1 MAPIPVQPEQIAPDT
16 WLITELFPAEPGTH
30 IPVRSAVIT
39 GAEPIVV
46 DTGTHLNRHAW
57 MDALSS
63 IVDPPDVR
71 WVFLSHDDHDHVG
84 NLMEVLAHAPQATL
98 VTHWFSVERLGGD
111 LRLPLHR
118 MRWVN
123 DGESFQAGGR
133 ELIAMRPPIF
143 DAPTARGLFDPR
155 TGFYWG
161 ADAFAALV
169 TPGVVEASDL
179 PREMWE
185 DTFTLLNRWISPWAA
200 MLDEAKY
207 AARLHQ
213 LRSMGATTVVGAHG
227 PVLRGAQIDRAY
239 ELLAQ
244 FPSLPDVEFPGQDM
258 LDALLAPMAPAAAA

>member
-1 MAPIPVQPEQIAPDT
+1 
-16 WLITELFPAEPGTH
+16 
-30 IPVRSAVIT
+30 
-39 GAEPIVV
+39 
-46 DTGTHLNRHAW
+46 
-57 MDALSS
+57 
-63 IVDPPDVR
+63 
-71 WVFLSHDDHDHVG
+71 
-84 NLMEVLAHAPQATL
+84 
-98 VTHWFSVERLGGD
+98 
-111 LRLPLHR
+111 

-169 TPGVVEASDL
+169 TPGVIEASDL

-227 PVLRGAQIDRAY
+227 PVLRGTQIDRAF
-239 ELLAQ
+239 ELLAK
-244 FPSLPDVEFPGQDM
+244 FPTLPDVEFPGQDM
-258 LDALLAPMAPAAAA
+258 LDALLTPIAPAAAA